1 MNIAVIFAGGM
12 GTRMNT
18 SDKTPKRF
26 LEVCGKPII
35 VHTIE
40 IFQNTSEID
49 AIVVSCIEDW
59 IPHMKNLKEKYHLSK
74 IKDIVPGGE
83 TGQMSIFHGLEAAE
97 KIAGKDKKAIVL
109 IHDGVRPVIDEDL
122 ILRNIENV
130 KQHGSAITSSE
141 AKETFVLVDDAG
153 EVKQIPSR
161 AHSKIAK
168 APQSFYLED
177 ILKIQRLAIYEGVTD
192 AIDSCTLMSMYHRPL
207 SVVMGGYD
215 NIKIT
220 TPDDYY
226 MFTALYKS
234 RQKKV

>member
-18 SDKTPKRF
+18 SDKTPKQF

-74 IKDIVPGGE
+74 
-83 TGQMSIFHGLEAAE
+83 E

-226 MFTALYKS
+226 MFTALYNMFVPRTVKCPLRKHIS
-234 RQKKV
+234 PELCGGIR

>member
-1 MNIAVIFAGGM
+1 M
-12 GTRMNT
+12 
-18 SDKTPKRF
+18 
-26 LEVCGKPII
+26 
-35 VHTIE
+35 
-40 IFQNTSEID
+40 
-49 AIVVSCIEDW
+49 
-59 IPHMKNLKEKYHLSK
+59 
-74 IKDIVPGGE
+74 
-83 TGQMSIFHGLEAAE
+83 
-97 KIAGKDKKAIVL
+97 L

-130 KQHGSAITSSE
+130 KQYGSAITSSE